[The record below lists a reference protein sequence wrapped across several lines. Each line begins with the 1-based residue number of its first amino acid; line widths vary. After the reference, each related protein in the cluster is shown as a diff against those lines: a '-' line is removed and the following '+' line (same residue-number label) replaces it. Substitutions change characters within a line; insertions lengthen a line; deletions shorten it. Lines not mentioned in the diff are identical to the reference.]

1 MGPNFMP
8 IPAPFTRSQ
17 SGAAGITFRT
27 DRERP
32 RILSGYVLV
41 LSVFAGLVNAL
52 YWSGRQ
58 QPDDWSSLWI
68 AGILV
73 NNGNSDHI
81 YDFDPTDFA
90 AWSGSAWQE
99 VIVTN
104 DLSAAPHPFV
114 HIPGVAYAVA
124 PFTDVLS
131 FEASVVWLTA
141 LCGACLPLLVS
152 ASWALWSRTTVP
164 LPALLAITVAAWY
177 ATAFQSGMWLG
188 QTTPIILCMT
198 VCGIA
203 YARDRPVAAGIVLGL
218 AGIVKLTPL
227 GLIPLMLLFR
237 HYRRGA
243 ATATATAAFVAL
255 ASLVVGG
262 GGLFGTWI
270 DRMRWLSAHVVV
282 TGSNRSFASAVLRDK
297 PDNGG
302 VAPVV
307 DDVPLWVSVIPILV
321 AVVLFAAIV
330 WAAWRQR
337 RWAAPLVLMGAY
349 AIATMASSLLWNHYL
364 LVCVPLVIGIAV
376 FSQHFETRLRTV
388 FMVLSVVALL
398 LLYPPL
404 NEQVGAAQA
413 EDGLALPWAGFT
425 ALVVFIGLLAASAA
439 ALPRAQRGS
448 PPGPGSTAETEHQSS
463 GRHAKSTS

>member
-177 ATAFQSGMWLG
+177 ATTS
-188 QTTPIILCMT
+188 P
-198 VCGIA
+198 
-203 YARDRPVAAGIVLGL
+203 
-218 AGIVKLTPL
+218 
-227 GLIPLMLLFR
+227 
-237 HYRRGA
+237 
-243 ATATATAAFVAL
+243 
-255 ASLVVGG
+255 
-262 GGLFGTWI
+262 
-270 DRMRWLSAHVVV
+270 HVEM
-282 TGSNRSFASAVLRDK
+282 SKACHLH
-297 PDNGG
+297 
-302 VAPVV
+302 
-307 DDVPLWVSVIPILV
+307 VSVTHL
-321 AVVLFAAIV
+321 
-330 WAAWRQR
+330 
-337 RWAAPLVLMGAY
+337 GAR
-349 AIATMASSLLWNHYL
+349 S
-364 LVCVPLVIGIAV
+364 
-376 FSQHFETRLRTV
+376 
-388 FMVLSVVALL
+388 
-398 LLYPPL
+398 
-404 NEQVGAAQA
+404 
-413 EDGLALPWAGFT
+413 
-425 ALVVFIGLLAASAA
+425 
-439 ALPRAQRGS
+439 
-448 PPGPGSTAETEHQSS
+448 
-463 GRHAKSTS
+463 

>member
-1 MGPNFMP
+1 MP

-282 TGSNRSFASAVLRDK
+282 TGSNRSGPNPGWWTRGFDSGYESEFTR
-297 PDNGG
+297 
-302 VAPVV
+302 APCLVG
-307 DDVPLWVSVIPILV
+307 LW
-321 AVVLFAAIV
+321 
-330 WAAWRQR
+330 
-337 RWAAPLVLMGAY
+337 
-349 AIATMASSLLWNHYL
+349 
-364 LVCVPLVIGIAV
+364 
-376 FSQHFETRLRTV
+376 
-388 FMVLSVVALL
+388 
-398 LLYPPL
+398 
-404 NEQVGAAQA
+404 
-413 EDGLALPWAGFT
+413 
-425 ALVVFIGLLAASAA
+425 
-439 ALPRAQRGS
+439 
-448 PPGPGSTAETEHQSS
+448 
-463 GRHAKSTS
+463 

>member
-1 MGPNFMP
+1 MP

-141 LCGACLPLLVS
+141 LCGACLPF
-152 ASWALWSRTTVP
+152 
-164 LPALLAITVAAWY
+164 LLARHGHCGHGPRCR
-177 ATAFQSGMWLG
+177 FPHCWLSPWQPG
-188 QTTPIILCMT
+188 TPPRSSP
-198 VCGIA
+198 VCGLV
-203 YARDRPVAAGIVLGL
+203 RPL
-218 AGIVKLTPL
+218 
-227 GLIPLMLLFR
+227 
-237 HYRRGA
+237 
-243 ATATATAAFVAL
+243 
-255 ASLVVGG
+255 
-262 GGLFGTWI
+262 
-270 DRMRWLSAHVVV
+270 
-282 TGSNRSFASAVLRDK
+282 RSFCA
-297 PDNGG
+297 
-302 VAPVV
+302 
-307 DDVPLWVSVIPILV
+307 
-321 AVVLFAAIV
+321 
-330 WAAWRQR
+330 
-337 RWAAPLVLMGAY
+337 
-349 AIATMASSLLWNHYL
+349 
-364 LVCVPLVIGIAV
+364 
-376 FSQHFETRLRTV
+376 
-388 FMVLSVVALL
+388 
-398 LLYPPL
+398 
-404 NEQVGAAQA
+404 
-413 EDGLALPWAGFT
+413 
-425 ALVVFIGLLAASAA
+425 
-439 ALPRAQRGS
+439 
-448 PPGPGSTAETEHQSS
+448 
-463 GRHAKSTS
+463 